1 MQMKDRNAQQQRNE
15 LSYLAHDARRII
27 ASNHNNPR
35 LRETLIR
42 ALCSRF
48 SVGLLPRPGG
58 AAEGG

>member
-1 MQMKDRNAQQQRNE
+1 MQTKDRDLQQKRDG

-27 ASNHNNPR
+27 ASYHNNPR

-48 SVGLLPRPGG
+48 SVGVTAKARRTG
-58 AAEGG
+58 